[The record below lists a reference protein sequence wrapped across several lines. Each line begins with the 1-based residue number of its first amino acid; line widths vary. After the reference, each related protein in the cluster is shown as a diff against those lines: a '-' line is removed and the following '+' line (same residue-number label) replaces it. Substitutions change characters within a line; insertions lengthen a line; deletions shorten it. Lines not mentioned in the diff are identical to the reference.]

1 MKVVVQRVK
10 EASVAVGGN
19 TISSIGKGV
28 LLLAG
33 IGKGD
38 TPGTAKDLA
47 QKILKLRIF
56 EDDAGKMNL
65 DLKQVE
71 GQILS
76 VSQFTL
82 MADTSK
88 GNRPGFGPSAPPD
101 QAKILLKIFNDELK
115 ISGADIAEG
124 EFGSYMEVSLIND
137 GPVTFV
143 LEQ

>member
-65 DLKQVE
+65 DLGGGV
-71 GQILS
+71 LV